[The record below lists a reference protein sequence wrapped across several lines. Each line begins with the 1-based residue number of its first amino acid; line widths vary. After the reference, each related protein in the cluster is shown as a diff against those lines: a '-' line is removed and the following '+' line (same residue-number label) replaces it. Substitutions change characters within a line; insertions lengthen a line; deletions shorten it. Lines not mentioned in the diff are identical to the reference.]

1 MIAMDLINQG
11 LSFSYFL
18 FLHFFRMMY
27 WVWIPGFL
35 FSAFFSLRY
44 RECARSR
51 LLSRGGFFA
60 ALLYGI
66 TSSPSR
72 KKALDIAGE
81 LMQMSARDEEVLVFL
96 IASRSLV
103 IYILAVLAAMMG
115 AEFALGQF
123 IGGVVMALLVVAGLR
138 LLEKEKPVRR
148 YSGAN
153 LVPGKSPT
161 WLGLLLSVSGWRE
174 ALKYICRE
182 FSLFWVNLAI
192 GIILG
197 GFILAAGL
205 QKWSIELAL
214 MGNGGFLTDI
224 LNAFAAP
231 IIAVILFV
239 PPVGNVMI
247 VTGLFKSYAIS
258 YPGVV
263 SFILASLV
271 SPLILPRYFR
281 IFGKRKALVLIG
293 LIFLSAIVSALL
305 TTWAYALIGFRPD
318 PVTMG
323 RNFSHKIISW
333 LPFIM
338 GKMSGRGM

>member
-11 LSFSYFL
+11 LNFSYFL

-27 WVWIPGFL
+27 WVWVPGFL
-35 FSAFFSLRY
+35 LSAFFSLRY
-44 RECARSR
+44 RDTARSR
-51 LLSRGGFFA
+51 LLSGGGLFA
-60 ALLYGI
+60 ALIYGI

-72 KKALDIAGE
+72 KKALGIAGE
-81 LMQMSARDEEVLVFL
+81 LKQKGVGTAKILAYL
-96 IASRSLV
+96 IASQNLV
-103 IYILAVLAAMMG
+103 IYFLVILMAMMG
-115 AEFALGQF
+115 AEFALGQLM
-123 IGGVVMALLVVAGLR
+123 GGIIMALLVVAGLR
-138 LLEKEKPVRR
+138 LLENEKPVRR
-148 YSGAN
+148 DSGAD
-153 LVPGKSPT
+153 LIPGKSPT

-174 ALKYICRE
+174 ALKYFCRE
-182 FSLFWVNLAI
+182 FSFFWVNLAI

-205 QKWSIELAL
+205 QKWSFELAL
-214 MGNGGFLTDI
+214 IGNGGFLADI
-224 LNAFAAP
+224 FNAFAAP

-239 PPVGNVMI
+239 PPVGNILI

-271 SPLILPRYFR
+271 SPLILPKYFR
-281 IFGKRKALVLIG
+281 IFGKRKALFLIG
-293 LIFLSAIVSALL
+293 LIFLSAIASALL

-323 RNFSHKIISW
+323 RNFSHKIIAW